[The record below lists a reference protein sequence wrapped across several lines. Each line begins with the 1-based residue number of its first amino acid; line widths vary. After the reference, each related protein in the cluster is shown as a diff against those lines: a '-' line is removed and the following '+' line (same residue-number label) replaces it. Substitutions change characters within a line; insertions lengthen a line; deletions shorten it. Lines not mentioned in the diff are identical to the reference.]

1 MVKAP
6 ISITNYSIAIQTMHR
21 SNSYTVSANDE
32 NGQIEDKAQPMRRQH
47 EESDTFDSS
56 LVISSSVPNP
66 SSYANRSASIPIT
79 SATQHQLAEDAA
91 SVADYRDYL
100 FYSRVVGGIK
110 STTEKQYQNDTLQ
123 HENQV
128 CLDNIVRTRHED
140 TEALN
145 NSITYGY
152 DDRILNDTRNL
163 EPDDE
168 GVFVLDL

>member
-1 MVKAP
+1 M
-6 ISITNYSIAIQTMHR
+6 NR
-21 SNSYTVSANDE
+21 SNSYIASANDDH
-32 NGQIEDKAQPMRRQH
+32 GQIEDKAQPMRKQH
-47 EESDTFDSS
+47 EESGTFDSS
-56 LVISSSVPNP
+56 LVISSSLPNA
-66 SSYANRSASIPIT
+66 SSYTNRSASIPIRST
-79 SATQHQLAEDAA
+79 SQHQLAEDAA

-110 STTEKQYQNDTLQ
+110 STTEKQYQNDMLQ

-145 NSITYGY
+145 NNITYGY
-152 DDRILNDTRNL
+152 DDRISNDTRNL

-168 GVFVLDL
+168 DVFVLDL